1 MLRTVT
7 NVCIQRWAWP
17 MCSTNCYPLCLKLLE
32 FKAAVRLYWG
42 RRTAGETEGPQ
53 FARTSLE
60 FWFQL
65 PYLSLLNPEVA
76 DCLGS
81 NIIGQHVLELPFVR
95 FRACLCVSVCSSC
108 ALMLSF
114 LTLVF
119 LPVFFPPL
127 LLAFSFST
135 FPSFCLPDLKDF
147 QNNKHRYLLA
157 SENQRPG
164 NFSTASMGSLT
175 SSPSSCSLSSQVG
188 LTSVTSIQ
196 ERIMSTPGGE
206 EAIER
211 LKVSLKLEHTT
222 LYAIPEGRT
231 RTEWMNIS
239 KVLS

>member
-1 MLRTVT
+1 MT
-7 NVCIQRWAWP
+7 
-17 MCSTNCYPLCLKLLE
+17 
-32 FKAAVRLYWG
+32 
-42 RRTAGETEGPQ
+42 
-53 FARTSLE
+53 
-60 FWFQL
+60 
-65 PYLSLLNPEVA
+65 
-76 DCLGS
+76 
-81 NIIGQHVLELPFVR
+81 GQHVLELPFVQ
-95 FRACLCVSVCSSC
+95 FRACLCVSTCVSLALWCSPFSHWC
-108 ALMLSF
+108 SF
-114 LTLVF
+114 LS
-119 LPVFFPPL
+119 FFPPL

-211 LKVSLKLEHTT
+211 LKVSLKLECTT
-222 LYAIPEGRT
+222 LYVIPEGRT
-231 RTEWMNIS
+231 RTEWTAQ
-239 KVLS
+239 KFCLSTWRC

>member
-1 MLRTVT
+1 
-7 NVCIQRWAWP
+7 
-17 MCSTNCYPLCLKLLE
+17 MCLCLGALLL
-32 FKAAVRLYWG
+32 F
-42 RRTAGETEGPQ
+42 
-53 FARTSLE
+53 
-60 FWFQL
+60 
-65 PYLSLLNPEVA
+65 
-76 DCLGS
+76 
-81 NIIGQHVLELPFVR
+81 
-95 FRACLCVSVCSSC
+95 
-108 ALMLSF
+108 F

-119 LPVFFPPL
+119 LPVFFLPL
-127 LLAFSFST
+127 LLSFFSSFSA

-211 LKVSLKLEHTT
+211 LKVSKNSDWKVFCVAPQGRIRTKNHWDFGLT
-222 LYAIPEGRT
+222 YGRT
-231 RTEWMNIS
+231 F
-239 KVLS
+239 